1 MILDWKQ
8 DLTEYIQYT
17 KKMQDD
23 FFKLCGVPKEFM
35 DKNKKDKEEKDGVD

>member
-8 DLTEYIQYT
+8 DLSEYIQYM

-23 FFKLCGVPKEFM
+23 FIKLCGVPKELM
-35 DKNKKDKEEKDGVD
+35 RENDYEKQN